1 MARHNYTSD
10 LEWRQEWR
18 ESMKRRTLSIIE
30 DLASLRKKLVT
41 PEGAHSMKML
51 RLLYKFVYDWL
62 DKSTIDTLT
71 CVEKEA
77 SFNTVK
83 FYIFIVNDTT

>member
-1 MARHNYTSD
+1 MARHKYTSD
-10 LEWRQEWR
+10 LEWREEWR
-18 ESMKRRTLSIIE
+18 EAIKRRSLSIIE

-51 RLLYKFVYDWL
+51 RLLYEFIYDWL

-71 CVEKEA
+71 CVEIEA
-77 SFNTVK
+77 SFNTVNL
-83 FYIFIVNDTT
+83 YI